1 MIVSDGEEEDEWP
14 VLFDRKLRD
23 KSRVILEELQ
33 QRQKG
38 FRAGFAVVQVG
49 NREDSN
55 VYIRHKV
62 AAAEEIGIQAR
73 IVRLDSSTTE
83 RQVSLILL
91 SFSSHILVSLVDS
104 TN

>member
-1 MIVSDGEEEDEWP
+1 M
-14 VLFDRKLRD
+14 
-23 KSRVILEELQ
+23 LEELQ

-38 FRAGFAVVQVG
+38 FQPGFAVVQVG

-62 AAAEEIGIQAR
+62 KAAEEIGIQAR

-83 RQVSLILL
+83 RQVSFIRLSLSLL
-91 SFSSHILVSLVDS
+91 DAHSSLSLS
-104 TN
+104 L

>member
-1 MIVSDGEEEDEWP
+1 M
-14 VLFDRKLRD
+14 
-23 KSRVILEELQ
+23 LEELQ

-38 FRAGFAVVQVG
+38 FAPGFAVVQVG

-62 AAAEEIGIQAR
+62 TAAEEIGIQAR

-91 SFSSHILVSLVDS
+91 SSRRTSFSLVDS